1 MQIVVTKETGFGQ
14 TVSEAEYPNLVPN
27 YGWWAPS
34 LQPRGG
40 TICWDLSRNGKD
52 GTLTNMDPATDWTLY
67 RGRPVLDHDNVN
79 DKVVLPSLPFGTN
92 DFTISIWALTRANN
106 TTPLPE
112 IFSTRNTGTSGTN
125 IPGVNI
131 GKFGISG
138 ATTIRLAIESTNG
151 RYLTNV
157 YGTSWTN
164 DSFDHWVATYKN
176 ATATLT
182 LFKNGMALTPTST
195 SSAGVLAG
203 QSIGSATSGTIGS
216 RPNADR
222 PLNGVWDD
230 CRIWTRIL
238 TEIEIC
244 QMYQLGAGN
253 MPRRERRRYVEQ
265 TAADQDI
272 SLNLIAATAT
282 VYNPTIAATSS
293 INLNAIAA
301 TTTVYNPS
309 VAATANISLNA
320 IAATTNVF
328 QPTITT
334 GDLINLN
341 LIPATTQ
348 VYQPTIT
355 AGTVNINLN
364 VIAAT
369 TVVYN
374 PTIQLIA
381 ESTDKSDILEKG
393 LRKRKKRKTE
403 EEKEEENIAAQI
415 LKARQN
421 KKQEVVEQKKP
432 FEIKIEVEDED
443 DGEVEIEVEVP
454 PQMTAEQMAQIE
466 LVVKEYQAKLKRNKQ
481 LRALLM
487 LATMDEL

>member
-40 TICWDLSRNGKD
+40 TICWDLSRNGKN

-67 RGRPVLDHDNVN
+67 RGRPVLDHDNVD

-106 TTPLPE
+106 TSPFPE
-112 IFSTRNTGTSGTN
+112 IFSTRNTGTSGSS
-125 IPGVNI
+125 IPGVTI
-131 GKFGISG
+131 GKFGLSG
-138 ATTIRLAIESTNG
+138 ANTIRLNIESTNG
-151 RYLTNV
+151 RYLTNI

-164 DSFDHWVATYKN
+164 DSYDHWVATYKN

-195 SSAGVLAG
+195 TSAGVLAG
-203 QSIGSATSGTIGS
+203 QSIGSATSATIGS

-230 CRIWTRIL
+230 CRIWTRVL

-265 TAADQDI
+265 ASADQNI
-272 SLNLIAATAT
+272 L
-282 VYNPTIAATSS
+282 
-293 INLNAIAA
+293 LNAIAA
-301 TTTVYNPS
+301 TTTVYNPTIAS
-309 VAATANISLNA
+309 TANVNLNA
-320 IAATTNVF
+320 IAS
-328 QPTITT
+328 
-334 GDLINLN
+334 
-341 LIPATTQ
+341 TTQ

-355 AGTVNINLN
+355 TGDVIILNAIASTTQVYNPTVVAGAVNINLN
-364 VIAAT
+364 LIAAT

-374 PTIQLIA
+374 PTVAAVVI
-381 ESTDKSDILEKG
+381 STDNSDILDRG

-415 LKARQN
+415 LKARQE
-421 KKQEVVEQKKP
+421 KQEEVQEAKKP
-432 FEIKIEVEDED
+432 FEIKIEVDDDE
-443 DGEVEIEVEVP
+443 EQIEIEVEVA
-454 PQMTAEQMAQIE
+454 PQMTPEQMAQVDEI
-466 LVVKEYQAKLKRNKQ
+466 VKTYQAKLKKNKQ

>member
-40 TICWDLSRNGKD
+40 TICWDLTRNGKV

-67 RGRPVLDHDNVN
+67 RGRPVLDHDNVD
-79 DKVVLPSLPFGTN
+79 DKVVLPALPFGTN

-106 TTPLPE
+106 SSPLPD
-112 IFSTRNTGTSGTN
+112 IFSTRNTGSSGSN

-131 GKFGISG
+131 GKFGLSG
-138 ATTIRLAIESTNG
+138 ANTIRLAIESTNG
-151 RYLTNV
+151 RYLTNT

-164 DSFDHWVATYKN
+164 DSYDHWVATYKN

-182 LFKNGMALTPTST
+182 LFKNGIALTPTST
-195 SSAGVLAG
+195 SSGGVLAG

-230 CRIWTRIL
+230 CRIWTRVL

-253 MPRRERRRYVEQ
+253 MPRRKKRRYVEQ

-272 SLNLIAATAT
+272 SLNLIAATTT
-282 VYNPTIAATSS
+282 VDNPTIAATSS

-301 TTTVYNPS
+301 TTTVYDPTI
-309 VAATANISLNA
+309 AATANISLDA
-320 IAATTNVF
+320 IAATTTVY
-328 QPTITT
+328 QPTVGT
-334 GDLINLN
+334 GNFINLN

-348 VYQPTIT
+348 VYNPTLT
-355 AGTVNINLN
+355 AGAVDILLNL
-364 VIAAT
+364 IAAT
-369 TVVYN
+369 TIVRN
-374 PTIQLIA
+374 PIVELITA
-381 ESTDKSDILEKG
+381 STDNSDILDRGVKK
-393 LRKRKKRKTE
+393 RRKKKQE
-403 EEKEEENIAAQI
+403 ELDEENVAAQI
-415 LKARQN
+415 LKARQG
-421 KKQEVVEQKKP
+421 KPEETKPSKKP
-432 FEIKIEVEDED
+432 FEIKIEVEQEE
-443 DGEVEIEVEVP
+443 GEEPEIEIEVPEP
-454 PQMTAEQMAQIE
+454 MTEEQRLEIE
-466 LVVKEYQAKLKRNKQ
+466 QVLVKHQAMLKKNKQ